1 MADKVQ
7 PGAAG
12 SDADAESGSVG
23 DDNRGRA
30 LVALEIMRR
39 RGLIDPATYEAR
51 KREIEQSTPSA
62 RPAAPAGS
70 AG

>member
-1 MADKVQ
+1 MDELMADRAQ

-12 SDADAESGSVG
+12 GDADAESGSVG

-30 LVALEIMRR
+30 LVALEVMRR

-51 KREIEQSTPSA
+51 RKEIEGA
-62 RPAAPAGS
+62 
-70 AG
+70 

>member
-1 MADKVQ
+1 MAEKAR

-12 SDADAESGSVG
+12 GDTDAESGSVG

-30 LVALEIMRR
+30 LVALEVMRR

-51 KREIEQSTPSA
+51 RKEIE
-62 RPAAPAGS
+62 GD
-70 AG
+70 

>member
-1 MADKVQ
+1 MAEKKQ

-12 SDADAESGSVG
+12 GDADAESGTVG

-51 KREIEQSTPSA
+51 KREIEE
-62 RPAAPAGS
+62 G
-70 AG
+70 

>member
-12 SDADAESGSVG
+12 GDADAESGSVG

-51 KREIEQSTPSA
+51 KREIE
-62 RPAAPAGS
+62 GF
-70 AG
+70 

>member
-1 MADKVQ
+1 MAEKAQ

-12 SDADAESGSVG
+12 GDADAESGSVG

-30 LVALEIMRR
+30 LLALEIMRR

-51 KREIEQSTPSA
+51 KREIE
-62 RPAAPAGS
+62 G
-70 AG
+70 G

>member
-1 MADKVQ
+1 MDGIMAEKAQ

-12 SDADAESGSVG
+12 GDADAESGTVG

-39 RGLIDPATYEAR
+39 RGLIDEATYEAR
-51 KREIEQSTPSA
+51 KREIEES
-62 RPAAPAGS
+62 
-70 AG
+70 

>member
-1 MADKVQ
+1 MADRTQ

-30 LVALEIMRR
+30 LVALEVMRR

-51 KREIEQSTPSA
+51 RKEIEGA
-62 RPAAPAGS
+62 
-70 AG
+70 

>member
-1 MADKVQ
+1 MADRAQ

-39 RGLIDPATYEAR
+39 RGLIDLATYEAR
-51 KREIEQSTPSA
+51 RKEIEGGRVNSA
-62 RPAAPAGS
+62 S
-70 AG
+70 